1 MDSIKLAWESKVF
14 ICNVKLTTDSV
25 RKQPTFRDTTFAFPS
40 KRLLRNKHRNSIVM
54 TFHYPV
60 LGSTSD
66 LSCREGNLLS
76 QSEALPRSFLRRHFA
91 GKPVVVSPNVGCFL
105 RLKVTFQLQINSFH
119 MICTP
124 NNDSIIGSFFTSFS
138 WVLYC
143 INLE

>member
-1 MDSIKLAWESKVF
+1 M
-14 ICNVKLTTDSV
+14 KLTTDSV
-25 RKQPTFRDTTFAFPS
+25 RKQPTFGDTTFAFPS
-40 KRLLRNKHRNSIVM
+40 KRLLRNKRRNSVVM

-76 QSEALPRSFLRRHFA
+76 QSEALPRSFLSGHFA
-91 GKPVVVSPNVGCFL
+91 GKQVVPSPDVGCFL
-105 RLKVTFQLQINSFH
+105 RLTVTFKLQINSFH

-124 NNDSIIGSFFTSFS
+124 DNDSIFGSFFTSFS

>member
-1 MDSIKLAWESKVF
+1 M
-14 ICNVKLTTDSV
+14 KLTTDSV

-40 KRLLRNKHRNSIVM
+40 KRLLRNKRRNSVVM

-76 QSEALPRSFLRRHFA
+76 QSEALPRSFLSGHFA
-91 GKPVVVSPNVGCFL
+91 GKQVVASPDVGCFR
-105 RLKVTFQLQINSFH
+105 RLTVTFKLQINSFH

-124 NNDSIIGSFFTSFS
+124 DNDSIFGSFFTSFS

>member
-1 MDSIKLAWESKVF
+1 MDSIKLARESKVF

-25 RKQPTFRDTTFAFPS
+25 GKQPTFRDTTFAFPS
-40 KRLLRNKHRNSIVM
+40 KRLLRNKRRNSVVM

-60 LGSTSD
+60 LGNTSD

-76 QSEALPRSFLRRHFA
+76 QSEALPRSFLSGHFA
-91 GKPVVVSPNVGCFL
+91 GKQVVASPDVGCFR
-105 RLKVTFQLQINSFH
+105 RLTVTFKLQINSFH

-124 NNDSIIGSFFTSFS
+124 DNDSIFGSFFTSFS
-138 WVLYC
+138 CVLYC

>member
-1 MDSIKLAWESKVF
+1 M
-14 ICNVKLTTDSV
+14 KLTTDSL

-40 KRLLRNKHRNSIVM
+40 KRLLRNKRRNSVVM

-66 LSCREGNLLS
+66 LSCPEGNLLS
-76 QSEALPRSFLRRHFA
+76 QSEALPRSFLSGHFA
-91 GKPVVVSPNVGCFL
+91 GKQVVASPDVGCFL
-105 RLKVTFQLQINSFH
+105 RLTVTFKLQINSFP

-124 NNDSIIGSFFTSFS
+124 DNDSIFGSFFTSFS

>member
-1 MDSIKLAWESKVF
+1 M
-14 ICNVKLTTDSV
+14 KLTTDSV

-40 KRLLRNKHRNSIVM
+40 KRLLRNKRRNSVVM

-76 QSEALPRSFLRRHFA
+76 QSEALPRSFLSGHFA
-91 GKPVVVSPNVGCFL
+91 GKQVVPSPDVGCFL
-105 RLKVTFQLQINSFH
+105 RLTVTFKLQINSFH

-124 NNDSIIGSFFTSFS
+124 DNDSIFGSFFTSFS
-138 WVLYC
+138 CVLYC

>member
-1 MDSIKLAWESKVF
+1 M
-14 ICNVKLTTDSV
+14 KLTTDSV

-40 KRLLRNKHRNSIVM
+40 KRLLRNKRRNSVVM

-76 QSEALPRSFLRRHFA
+76 QSEALPRSFLSGHFA
-91 GKPVVVSPNVGCFL
+91 GKQVVPSPDVGCFL
-105 RLKVTFQLQINSFH
+105 RLTVTFKLQINSFH

-124 NNDSIIGSFFTSFS
+124 DNDSIFGSFFTSFS

>member
-1 MDSIKLAWESKVF
+1 M
-14 ICNVKLTTDSV
+14 KLTTDSV

-40 KRLLRNKHRNSIVM
+40 KRLLRNKRRNSVVM

-76 QSEALPRSFLRRHFA
+76 QSEALPRLILSGHFA
-91 GKPVVVSPNVGCFL
+91 GKQVVASPDVGCFL
-105 RLKVTFQLQINSFH
+105 RLTVTFKLQINSFH

-124 NNDSIIGSFFTSFS
+124 DNDSIFGSFFTSFS